1 MQDRATNGLCVEV
14 MNYWQMTF
22 DEMMSDSFR
31 PKTEPMHQGAW
42 AYVCPVC
49 GNAVGIRRVVE
60 GFVYKRDE
68 CKNGHKV
75 DWSEVK

>member
-1 MQDRATNGLCVEV
+1 MCVEV